1 MAGKLKKR
9 ANDNIEKT
17 VDEGLDAIEGKNPDV
32 VGQGPN
38 GDIVIV
44 SRDEEGNNAP
54 LMNFIHPGTA
64 IFVDDFNIE
73 KPTEFP
79 SKWTQMDGTFQNA
92 QALNNGQ
99 KDGMVEVLTNKGT
112 MRPTIVGDRY
122 LGHDFKLEM
131 QVYFHNMGNEQY
143 IFKLK
148 NTDNIYTNHEVRV
161 GNGIMWNGSEAIS
174 RMPEGL
180 WGSGWH
186 TIQLSFNRGNLKGY
200 LDGIM
205 LINDPDITTN
215 PDYVKDFFTHL
226 EVNVLSP
233 SSNANPRKPGR
244 ITYFAIGGK
253 GHDLYNALKSEGK
266 LVMNNINFEVNS
278 YIINP
283 SSYGVLDEI
292 AGMMN
297 AYREINLSVQGHT
310 DSDGTNEFNQTLSEN
325 RAKAVVDY
333 LVKKGI
339 SGKRLSSMG
348 YGEKKPID
356 PTSSEMAKAK
366 NRRVEF
372 VLQ

>member
-1 MAGKLKKR
+1 M
-9 ANDNIEKT
+9 
-17 VDEGLDAIEGKNPDV
+17 
-32 VGQGPN
+32 
-38 GDIVIV
+38 
-44 SRDEEGNNAP
+44 
-54 LMNFIHPGTA
+54 
-64 IFVDDFNIE
+64 
-73 KPTEFP
+73 
-79 SKWTQMDGTFQNA
+79 
-92 QALNNGQ
+92 
-99 KDGMVEVLTNKGT
+99 
-112 MRPTIVGDRY
+112 Y
-122 LGHDFKLEM
+122 
-131 QVYFHNMGNEQY
+131 
-143 IFKLK
+143 
-148 NTDNIYTNHEVRV
+148 
-161 GNGIMWNGSEAIS
+161 
-174 RMPEGL
+174 
-180 WGSGWH
+180 
-186 TIQLSFNRGNLKGY
+186 
-200 LDGIM
+200 
-205 LINDPDITTN
+205 
-215 PDYVKDFFTHL
+215 
-226 EVNVLSP
+226 SP